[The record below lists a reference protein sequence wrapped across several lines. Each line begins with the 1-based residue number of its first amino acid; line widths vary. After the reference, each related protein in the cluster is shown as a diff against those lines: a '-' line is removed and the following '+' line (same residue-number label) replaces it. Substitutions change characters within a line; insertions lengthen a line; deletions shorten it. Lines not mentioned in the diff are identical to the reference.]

1 MSAALASTAER
12 PGPLRRAWRRFWLA
26 QRVRWAEQD
35 VERIEQ
41 QMTHDQQQLEVHAAA
56 IAEWRAEIA
65 FHQEPNREGSR

>member
-1 MSAALASTAER
+1 MSALASPTPTA
-12 PGPLRRAWRRFWLA
+12 GPIRRAWRRFWLA

-41 QMTHDQQQLEVHAAA
+41 QMTHDHRQLEVHAAA

-65 FHQEPNREGSR
+65 FHQEPQECPQ